1 MDGTSFGRYR
11 LQELIGEGGMGK
23 VHKAYDT
30 LTDRIVALKV
40 LHEHTAADPE
50 FRERFRRE
58 AHAAARLSEPHVV
71 PIHHYGEIEGRLYL
85 DMRLIE
91 GADLKTLLA
100 LHGPMPPAVAVSVV
114 EQVAAALDAAHAA
127 GLVHRDVKPSNVL
140 VSARDFVY
148 LIDFGIA
155 RSAQDK
161 GLTST
166 GATIG
171 TFHYMAPERF
181 TTGQGDARSD
191 VYALACVLHECLT
204 GSYPYPGDSLEQQIS
219 GHLTAAPPR
228 PSQVRPGV
236 PAGFDQVIAQ
246 GMAKSPDDRYFTPG
260 GLAAAAERALTTEP
274 RPNAATTVVIGAGTA
289 RTELIGSQRQP
300 RSLPTAMLHQGMDT
314 SAQPGGDAEAS
325 APTRVRRA
333 STKRKACLLA
343 AAVAV
348 AAAGAVA
355 VGYAPVDAPPPT
367 TPANAR
373 PADALEPVRPPTWSA
388 THTPAPPSAPASPR
402 PTNPTRQSDPVPAPG
417 GLPTSASPDDPYFD
431 DPYYADPHSDSYYPE

>member
-40 LHEHTAADPE
+40 LHEHTAADPG

-85 DMRLIE
+85 DMRMIE
-91 GADLKTLLA
+91 GTDLKTLLA

-127 GLVHRDVKPSNVL
+127 GLVHRDVKPSNML

-204 GSYPYPGDSLEQQIS
+204 GAHPYPGESLEQQIS

-246 GMAKSPDDRYFTPG
+246 AMAKSPDDRYFTAG
-260 GLAAAAERALTTEP
+260 GLAAAAKRALVAEP
-274 RPNAATTVVIGAGTA
+274 HTNTAATAVIDPGTA
-289 RTELIGSQRQP
+289 RTVNIGNPRRP
-300 RSLPTAMLHQGMDT
+300 RSFPATALLPGRDSTSQPGGGSDT
-314 SAQPGGDAEAS
+314 SAPTPG
-325 APTRVRRA
+325 RRT
-333 STKRKACLLA
+333 STKRKVGLLA

-348 AAAGAVA
+348 VAAGAAA
-355 VGYAPVDAPPPT
+355 VGYAAVDVPPPAM
-367 TPANAR
+367 PVNAR
-373 PADALEPVRPPTWSA
+373 PAPVGEPVRPIPTRSA
-388 THTPAPPSAPASPR
+388 AATP
-402 PTNPTRQSDPVPAPG
+402 TQPTRQSVPIPDPGGDAGTDSGLPAP
-417 GLPTSASPDDPYFD
+417 TSPEDH
-431 DPYYADPHSDSYYPE
+431 YYADPYADPYYFE